1 MVEFRD
7 RGRGQSK
14 PGTIPT
20 HGTASTTST
29 SGVASGSNFSTCRFC
44 LRQSSPEHPVMDSLC
59 SDKECIDHSKTACT
73 IVLSCGHFC
82 GGIINETKCLPCLH
96 GCSGGSGKIFLIN
109 FKSPWKRGKE
119 YHLSPKI
126 QAFFQFKNG
135 VFSNFLFVHFW
146 NAKKLCFWD
155 VLFKMLKNGFFSEI

>member
-7 RGRGQSK
+7 RGRGGQSK

-20 HGTASTTST
+20 YGTASTTST

-96 GCSGGSGKIFLIN
+96 GCSGGSGKIFLIY
-109 FKSPWKRGKE
+109 FISP
-119 YHLSPKI
+119 
-126 QAFFQFKNG
+126 
-135 VFSNFLFVHFW
+135 
-146 NAKKLCFWD
+146 
-155 VLFKMLKNGFFSEI
+155 